1 MREGIQVVGPV
12 WTAASFVRL
21 DLPGLFFRFWFRI
34 VHREQRL
41 HVFNHLDRFRF
52 FAPSSKEHLLLLAD
66 DRFFLDLV
74 VQLFNQF
81 RLLLD
86 LLGLFFNLF
95 RQDSKNVLR
104 IGCVVLCVVTIFQ
117 ALTIPHSSKYFS
129 HDPTRFSSGFDG
141 VFLHDAQAVQKPAQL
156 LFAQSDDL
164 IGRPGPLKTAIL
176 QPFGDKQE
184 TIFFPKQSFDR
195 RRLPPA
201 KQEQA
206 VLIRVQTHGRFD
218 QTAKAVDAFAKV
230 GILGTDIDVVDA
242 SEIKGP
248 HKEARTRRSRSGLAW
263 FWIYTFPFCVWMMI
277 TDFSEPE
284 GFLERW
290 TSVKEE
296 VWVSVVVFSS
306 FIIKRPPISSLRIPD
321 DQEVGKTRS
330 HLPRRPKIFMFWDLS
345 MI

>member
-1 MREGIQVVGPV
+1 MMISGGRIFTIVRTFSSPIFYHSFLAPRPRLFLFARFDQNFFMREGIQVVGPV

-156 LFAQSDDL
+156 LFAQAMTSS
-164 IGRPGPLKTAIL
+164 G
-176 QPFGDKQE
+176 
-184 TIFFPKQSFDR
+184 
-195 RRLPPA
+195 
-201 KQEQA
+201 
-206 VLIRVQTHGRFD
+206 VLGH
-218 QTAKAVDAFAKV
+218 
-230 GILGTDIDVVDA
+230 
-242 SEIKGP
+242 
-248 HKEARTRRSRSGLAW
+248 
-263 FWIYTFPFCVWMMI
+263 
-277 TDFSEPE
+277 
-284 GFLERW
+284 
-290 TSVKEE
+290 
-296 VWVSVVVFSS
+296 
-306 FIIKRPPISSLRIPD
+306 
-321 DQEVGKTRS
+321 
-330 HLPRRPKIFMFWDLS
+330 
-345 MI
+345 